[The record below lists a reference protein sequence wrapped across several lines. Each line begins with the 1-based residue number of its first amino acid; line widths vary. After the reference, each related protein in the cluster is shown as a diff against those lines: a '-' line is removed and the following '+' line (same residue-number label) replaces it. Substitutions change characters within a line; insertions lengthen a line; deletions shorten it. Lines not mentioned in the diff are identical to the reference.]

1 MTAMK
6 RMTTV
11 FREMLASPGIIHA
24 PIAHDPLTARIA
36 ERVGFRCLDLG
47 GYALGA
53 SSCVPEPLLSLEELM
68 IATRRITAAVNIPLM
83 VDGGAGLRRS
93 NLRYSNNHGT
103 GAQRRCRRPHRRPG
117 LPEAC
122 SLPQRN

>member
-1 MTAMK
+1 MTAMQ

-24 PIAHDPLTARIA
+24 PIAHDPLTAKIA

-53 SSCVPEPLLSLEELM
+53 TSCVPEPLLSLE
-68 IATRRITAAVNIPLM
+68 
-83 VDGGAGLRRS
+83 
-93 NLRYSNNHGT
+93 
-103 GAQRRCRRPHRRPG
+103 
-117 LPEAC
+117 
-122 SLPQRN
+122 